1 MIEEDG
7 GFNLNLV
14 NDPDLAEQNFILQN
28 YDLVF
33 IGFRMPVIDGFDL
46 YKRVI

>member
-1 MIEEDG
+1 MVEDG

-28 YDLVF
+28 YDLVL
-33 IGFRMPVIDGFDL
+33 IGFRMSVIDGFDL
-46 YKRVI
+46 YKQVI